1 MISAFFVTEFLP
13 ISSLPSCF
21 ISLAVNFGEN
31 HFDLKAN
38 EYSFQAWFASELVNQ
53 FSVDG
58 KYVYRDIQFYKES
71 FRKVLGKDRKDIQ
84 KNTIYDILLGDSIR
98 PDIVI
103 PYGNTIDARYTDTRE
118 TKYYTIEKETK
129 NNPKDKAMDL
139 RKADKD
145 ILAQLSIISELKVTA
160 SVKNQKIAMIIKDLL
175 KLSIFSA
182 SFFKIKTEL
191 RRIEHKLIPVMIILD
206 NDDRIKNIEVK
217 LSQLISSL
225 RKIND
230 ELSIQASDYLHP
242 IVFLIK
248 KNESGIEHK
257 LYSYNINE
265 YKYELSIIK
274 SEEDILHCKSL
285 LNLTTPV
292 VSSD

>member
-71 FRKVLGKDRKDIQ
+71 FRKVLGKAKEDIQ

-103 PYGNTIDARYTDTRE
+103 PYDKTIDARYTDTRK
-118 TKYYTIEKETK
+118 TIYYEIEEETK
-129 NNPKDKAMDL
+129 NRKRDYLEL

-145 ILAQLSIISELKVTA
+145 MLAQLSIISELKVTA